1 MGVDKLSDSLN
12 VYGSPFPETWRKVQ
26 NMASEQLIQCMAY
39 LGLKSPFSSSTPTP
53 PVASHPPSRLP
64 SAITSF
70 FDHVFPAERM
80 PSRKIIVYTMGGI
93 ICVGLGVLTMPYVS
107 TYVQHHLRSSRLPLK
122 GAISKDGT
130 RRQCVIVL
138 GGDTILGSEF
148 VRHFL
153 AHDLIVLAS
162 ASTEQS
168 VRELESNVPS
178 ESQGYIRLFQLN
190 PVAASDKEMTK
201 FVHAIH
207 ASLCMRFPWNV
218 TGDPYARP
226 GSTVEL
232 VGIVNALSYVPDM
245 IDWTSHSGNTESP
258 LAALE
263 PKDVDAALHKH
274 VSAPLSVLSR
284 LLTLVTT
291 SKPHKPSNLPILV
304 VHIVSL
310 PGARFVWPAH
320 GATAMIAQAAQ
331 TGFTSLRREYTQ
343 EWMASLT
350 STHVPWHQNTGMER
364 KISWTTFQVGPGAMT
379 SSGVS
384 RLLPKVTRLILTPVR
399 SLSLSYTIFGG
410 SLWHAMVMRCIHAAL
425 RIVPTTW
432 LDVIIS
438 VHERFLERHNTR
450 ARVQQAHANPHPSS
464 LQPGVTM

>member
-1 MGVDKLSDSLN
+1 
-12 VYGSPFPETWRKVQ
+12 
-26 NMASEQLIQCMAY
+26 
-39 LGLKSPFSSSTPTP
+39 
-53 PVASHPPSRLP
+53 
-64 SAITSF
+64 
-70 FDHVFPAERM
+70 
-80 PSRKIIVYTMGGI
+80 
-93 ICVGLGVLTMPYVS
+93 
-107 TYVQHHLRSSRLPLK
+107 
-122 GAISKDGT
+122 
-130 RRQCVIVL
+130 VIVL

-284 LLTLVTT
+284 LLALVTT